1 MKTAYRLTRFQ
12 LALYLS
18 ASRFVMQ
25 LTAAVLFV
33 AVLYSTAPAEAV
45 GDFTLSAMVLYF
57 VMVWAGFGMAD
68 DPGLEQLIRI
78 KAGSEGKRHLG
89 DGMFLLTIGALF
101 GAVAVVYP
109 VAVNLAMNGGL
120 YKTPLK
126 AQTALFAFAL
136 LTGASFL
143 GGVTGWFFH
152 PRVVGD
158 RKLSALAALLLS
170 ILGLVKPGL
179 AALWPPLNI
188 VGVLFPPLSFV
199 ALRLAGK
206 TILTLPDTARCCG
219 ALFSYACLMIVIRW
233 AILVKRKY

>member
-1 MKTAYRLTRFQ
+1 MKTAYRLMRFQ
-12 LALYLS
+12 LALYLRT
-18 ASRFVMQ
+18 SRFVMQ

-45 GDFTLSAMVLYF
+45 GDFTLSAMALYF
-57 VMVWAGFGMAD
+57 VMVWMGFGMAD

-78 KAGSEGKRHLG
+78 KAGSERKRHLG
-89 DGMFLLTIGALF
+89 DALFLLTIGALF

-109 VAVNLAMNGGL
+109 VAVNLVMRGGL
-120 YKTPLK
+120 YKTPLT

-136 LTGASFL
+136 LTCASFL

-158 RKLSALAALLLS
+158 RKLSALAALLIS

-179 AALWPPLNI
+179 AALWPPLRFA
-188 VGVLFPPLSFV
+188 GVVFPPLSDV

-206 TILTLPDTARCCG
+206 TVLATPDIAWCCG
-219 ALFSYACLMIVIRW
+219 ALLAYTCLLIVIRW
-233 AILVKRKY
+233 VILARRKY